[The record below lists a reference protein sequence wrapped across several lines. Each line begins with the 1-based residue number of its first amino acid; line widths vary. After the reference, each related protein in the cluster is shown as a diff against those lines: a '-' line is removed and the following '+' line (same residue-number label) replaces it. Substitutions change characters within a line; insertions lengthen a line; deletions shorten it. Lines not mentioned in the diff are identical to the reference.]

1 MMPQRRNKIKIR
13 NIFDMQENITQ
24 KFLMFGFGS
33 NQERIMFEQ
42 RFKFDYNYKS
52 QSEQHIVACNTKS

>member
-1 MMPQRRNKIKIR
+1 
-13 NIFDMQENITQ
+13 MQENITQ

-42 RFKFDYNYKS
+42 RFEYNYKS